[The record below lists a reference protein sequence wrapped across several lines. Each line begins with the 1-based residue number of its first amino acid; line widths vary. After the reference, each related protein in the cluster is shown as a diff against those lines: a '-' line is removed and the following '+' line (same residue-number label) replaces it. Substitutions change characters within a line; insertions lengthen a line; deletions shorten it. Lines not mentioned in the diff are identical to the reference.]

1 MRKSIRIQKILNII
15 QTDSV
20 LDVNKMASMLDVTP
34 KTIRLD
40 LQTLEDAGQLKRIH
54 GGAIKISK
62 SKALVLPSERNEHLE
77 EKKAIA
83 RKALSLINENDIIVL
98 DAGSTTYELAKLLGK
113 FDVSVITND
122 VHIIYELA
130 FKERVS
136 LFIAGGL
143 VQESKQSKPIIGED
157 AVDFFQK
164 YHAIKTFASASA
176 IDLEKGA
183 TIYDYGDHQVKKAI
197 VDCAENLY
205 FLVDSHK
212 IGKCGFAKT
221 AEIGEIQNLI
231 TDRGL
236 PQSEAEKFRKKGVK
250 VHYAD

>member
-1 MRKSIRIQKILNII
+1 
-15 QTDSV
+15 
-20 LDVNKMASMLDVTP
+20 MLDVTP

-62 SKALVLPSERNEHLE
+62 TNSVILPSERNQHLD

-98 DAGSTTYELAKLLGK
+98 DAGSTTYELAKLLGD

-122 VHIIYELA
+122 VHIVYELA
-130 FKERVS
+130 LKDKVS
-136 LFIAGGL
+136 VFVAGGL
-143 VQESKQSKPIIGED
+143 VQDSKQSKPIIGED
-157 AVDFFQK
+157 AVDFFSK

-176 IDLEKGA
+176 IDVEKGA

-197 VDCAENLY
+197 IEYAENLY

-221 AEIGEIQNLI
+221 ADISEIQNLI

-236 PQSEAEKFRKKGVK
+236 SQSEAEKLKKKGVK
-250 VHYAD
+250 IHYADY